1 VGTYVLRRLLQMI
14 PVFFGATFLIFF
26 LVLGM
31 PGDPLAS
38 MCGER
43 GCDPATSAAL
53 RAQFHLGQPL
63 QIQYFEYMKGILTLD
78 FGETFSRRPVLDVMR
93 EAFPITIRLATV
105 AFLIEIAIGIPLG
118 LLAGLRRG
126 KSFDSSVLL
135 GTLLIISIPIFVVGF
150 LMQYYLGI
158 KLGWFRPTVSG
169 EAPWNELLL
178 PGIVL
183 GTVSLAYIM
192 RLTRTSVVEN
202 FHADYVRTAVAKGLP
217 RWRVV
222 TVHLLRNSLIP
233 VVTYLGIDLGALMGG
248 AIVTERIFNVHGVG
262 GTLFQAITRGEAP
275 TVVSFVV
282 ILVIVYLFAN
292 LLVDLLYAVL
302 DPRIRY
308 A

>member
-1 VGTYVLRRLLQMI
+1 MGTYVLRRLLQMI
-14 PVFFGATFLIFF
+14 PVFFGATFLIFY

-43 GCDPATSAAL
+43 GCDPATAAAL
-53 RAQFHLGQPL
+53 RAQFHLGEPL
-63 QIQYFEYMKGILTLD
+63 HIQYYEYMKGILTLD
-78 FGETFSRRPVLDVMR
+78 FGETFSRRPVLEVMR
-93 EAFPITIRLATV
+93 EAFPITIRLAAV
-105 AFLIEIAIGIPLG
+105 AFVIEVVIGIPLG

-126 KSFDSSVLL
+126 KLFDSSVLL
-135 GTLLIISIPIFVVGF
+135 GTLLVIAIPIFVLGF
-150 LMQYYLGI
+150 LFQYYLGI

-183 GTVSLAYIM
+183 GSVSLAYIM

-217 RWRVV
+217 RSRVV
-222 TVHLLRNSLIP
+222 TVHLLRNSMIP
-233 VVTYLGIDLGALMGG
+233 VVTYLGIDLGALMAG
-248 AIVTERIFNVHGVG
+248 AIVTERIFNIHGVG
-262 GTLFQAITRGEAP
+262 GTLYQAINRGEAP
-275 TVVSFVV
+275 TIVSFVV

>member
-1 VGTYVLRRLLQMI
+1 MGTYVLRRLLQMI

-43 GCDPATSAAL
+43 GCDPSTAVAL
-53 RAQFHLGQPL
+53 RAQFHIGQPL
-63 QIQYFEYMKGILTLD
+63 YVQYFEYMKGILTLD
-78 FGETFSRRPVLDVMR
+78 FGETFSRRPVLEVMS
-93 EAFPITIRLATV
+93 EAWPITIRLATL
-105 AFLIEIAIGIPLG
+105 AFIIEIFIGVPLG
-118 LLAGLRRG
+118 LVAGLRRG
-126 KSFDSSVLL
+126 KFFDSSVLL
-135 GTLLIISIPIFVVGF
+135 GTLLIISIPIFVIGF
-150 LMQYYLGI
+150 LMQYFLGI

-169 EAPWNELLL
+169 EAPWNELML
-178 PGIVL
+178 PAIVL
-183 GTVSLAYIM
+183 GMASLAYIM

-202 FHADYVRTAVAKGLP
+202 IHADYVRTAVAKGLP
-217 RWRVV
+217 HRRVV

-233 VVTYLGIDLGALMGG
+233 VVTYLGADIGALMGG
-248 AIVTERIFNVHGVG
+248 AIVTERIFNIHGVG
-262 GTLFQAITRGEAP
+262 GLLYQAINRGEAP
-275 TVVSFVV
+275 TIVSIVV
-282 ILVIVYLFAN
+282 ILVIVYLVFN

>member
-1 VGTYVLRRLLQMI
+1 MGTYVLRRLLQMI
-14 PVFFGATFLIFF
+14 PVFFGATFLIFY

-43 GCDPATSAAL
+43 GCDPATAVVL
-53 RAQFHLGQPL
+53 RAQFHIGEPL
-63 QIQYFEYMKGILTLD
+63 YVQYFEYMKGIVTLD
-78 FGETFSRRPVLDVMR
+78 FGQTFSRRPVLDVMR
-93 EAFPITIRLATV
+93 EAFPITVRLATV
-105 AFLIEIAIGIPLG
+105 AFAIEIAIGIPLG

-126 KSFDSSVLL
+126 KSFDSGVLL
-135 GTLLIISIPIFVVGF
+135 STLLIISIPIFVVGF
-150 LMQYYLGI
+150 LMQFYLGI
-158 KLGWFRPTVSG
+158 KFGWFRPTVSG

-183 GTVSLAYIM
+183 GTASLAYIM

-202 FHADYVRTAVAKGLP
+202 FHADYVRTATAKGLP
-217 RWRVV
+217 RRRVV

-233 VVTYLGIDLGALMGG
+233 VVTYLGIDIGALMAG

-275 TVVSFVV
+275 TIVSFVT
-282 ILVIVYLFAN
+282 ILVIIYLFAN

>member
-1 VGTYVLRRLLQMI
+1 MGTYVLRRLLQMI
-14 PVFFGATFLIFF
+14 PVFFGATFLIFY

-43 GCDPATSAAL
+43 GCDPATAVAL
-53 RAQFHLGQPL
+53 RAQFHIGQPL
-63 QIQYFEYMKGILTLD
+63 HIQYFQYMKGILTLD
-78 FGETFSRRPVLDVMR
+78 FGQTFSRRPVLDVMR
-93 EAFPITIRLATV
+93 DAFPITIRLAIV
-105 AFLIEIAIGIPLG
+105 AFVIEIVIGIPLG

-126 KSFDSSVLL
+126 KFFDNSILMA
-135 GTLLIISIPIFVVGF
+135 TLLVISIPIFVVGF
-150 LMQYYLGI
+150 LLQYFLGI
-158 KLGWFRPTVSG
+158 KLGWFSPTVSG
-169 EAPWNELLL
+169 AATWNELLL

-183 GTVSLAYIM
+183 GSVSLAYIM

-202 FHADYVRTAVAKGLP
+202 IHADYVRTAIAKGLP
-217 RWRVV
+217 RRRVV
-222 TVHLLRNSLIP
+222 TVHLLRNSMIP
-233 VVTYLGIDLGALMGG
+233 VVTYLGADIGALMGG

-262 GTLFQAITRGEAP
+262 GTLYQAITRGEAP
-275 TVVSFVV
+275 TVVSFVI
-282 ILVIVYLFAN
+282 ILVVVYLVFN

>member
-1 VGTYVLRRLLQMI
+1 MGTYVIRRLLQMI
-14 PVFFGATFLIFF
+14 PVFFGATFLIFY

-43 GCDPATSAAL
+43 GCDPSTAVAL
-53 RAQFHLGQPL
+53 RAQFHIGEPL
-63 QIQYFEYMKGILTLD
+63 YVQYFEYMKGILTFD
-78 FGETFSRRPVLDVMR
+78 FGQTFSRRPVLDLL
-93 EAFPITIRLATV
+93 ADAWPITIRLATL
-105 AFLIEIAIGIPLG
+105 AFIIEIFIGVPLG

-126 KSFDSSVLL
+126 KSLDSSVLL
-135 GTLLIISIPIFVVGF
+135 GTLLIISIPIFVIGF
-150 LMQYYLGI
+150 LMQFFVGI
-158 KLGWFRPTVSG
+158 KLGWLRPTVSG

-178 PGIVL
+178 PAIVL
-183 GTVSLAYIM
+183 GMASLAYIM

-202 FHADYVRTAVAKGLP
+202 IHADYVRTAVAKGLP
-217 RWRVV
+217 HRRVV

-233 VVTYLGIDLGALMGG
+233 VVTYLGADIGALMGG
-248 AIVTERIFNVHGVG
+248 ALVTERIFNIHGVG
-262 GTLFQAITRGEAP
+262 GTLWQAINRGEAP
-275 TVVSFVV
+275 TIVSIVV
-282 ILVIVYLFAN
+282 ILVIVYLVFN

>member
-1 VGTYVLRRLLQMI
+1 MGTYVLRRLLQMI
-14 PVFFGATFLIFF
+14 PVFFGATFLIFY

-43 GCDPATSAAL
+43 GCDPSTAAAL
-53 RAQFHLGQPL
+53 RAQFHLGEPL
-63 QIQYFEYMKGILTLD
+63 HIQYFEYMKGILTLD
-78 FGETFSRRPVLDVMR
+78 FGETFSRRPVVDVMR
-93 EAFPITIRLATV
+93 EAFPITLRLATV
-105 AFLIEIAIGIPLG
+105 AFVIELCIGIPLG

-126 KSFDSSVLL
+126 KLFDNSILL
-135 GTLLIISIPIFVVGF
+135 ATLVIISIPIFVVGF
-150 LMQYYLGI
+150 TMQYFFGI
-158 KLGWFRPTVSG
+158 QLGWFRPTVSG

-183 GTVSLAYIM
+183 ASVSLAYIM

-202 FHADYVRTAVAKGLP
+202 THADYVRTAVAKGLP
-217 RWRVV
+217 RRRVV
-222 TVHLLRNSLIP
+222 TVHLLRNSMIP
-233 VVTYLGIDLGALMGG
+233 VVTYLGADLGALMGG
-248 AIVTERIFNVHGVG
+248 AIVTERIFNIHGVG

-275 TVVSFVV
+275 TVVSFVT
-282 ILVIVYLFAN
+282 ILVIIYLFAN

>member
-1 VGTYVLRRLLQMI
+1 VGTYVVRRLLQMI
-14 PVFFGATFLIFF
+14 PVFFGATFLIFY

-43 GCDPATSAAL
+43 GCDPSTAAAL
-53 RAQFHLGQPL
+53 RAQFHIGEPL
-63 QIQYFEYMKGILTLD
+63 YIQYFEYMKGILTLD
-78 FGETFSRRPVLDVMR
+78 FGQTFSRRPVLDVMG
-93 EAFPITIRLATV
+93 EAFPITMRLATV
-105 AFLIEIAIGIPLG
+105 AFVIEVAIGIPLG

-126 KSFDSSVLL
+126 KGFDNSILL
-135 GTLLIISIPIFVVGF
+135 STLLVISIPIFVVGF
-150 LMQYYLGI
+150 LMQFYVGI

-183 GTVSLAYIM
+183 ASISLAYIM

-202 FHADYVRTAVAKGLP
+202 IHADYVRTAVAKGLP
-217 RWRVV
+217 RRRVV
-222 TVHLLRNSLIP
+222 TVHLLRNSMIP
-233 VVTYLGIDLGALMGG
+233 VVTYLGADIGALMAG
-248 AIVTERIFNVHGVG
+248 AIVTERIFNIHGVG
-262 GTLFQAITRGEAP
+262 GILFQAITRGEAP
-275 TVVSFVV
+275 TVVSFVTV
-282 ILVIVYLFAN
+282 LVVVYLVFN

>member
-1 VGTYVLRRLLQMI
+1 MGTYVLRRLLQMI
-14 PVFFGATFLIFF
+14 PVFFGATFLIFY

-43 GCDPATSAAL
+43 GCDPATAAAL
-53 RAQFHLGQPL
+53 RAQFHIGEPL
-63 QIQYFEYMKGILTLD
+63 HIQYYEYMKGILTLD
-78 FGETFSRRPVLDVMR
+78 FGETFSRRPVLEVMR

-105 AFLIEIAIGIPLG
+105 AFVLQVIVGIPLG

-135 GTLLIISIPIFVVGF
+135 GTLLVISIPIFVIGF
-150 LMQYYLGI
+150 LMQFYLGL

-183 GTVSLAYIM
+183 GSVSLAYIM

-202 FHADYVRTAVAKGLP
+202 AHADYVRTALAKGLP
-217 RWRVV
+217 RRRVV
-222 TVHLLRNSLIP
+222 TVHLLRNSMIP
-233 VVTYLGIDLGALMGG
+233 VVTYLGADIGALMGG

-262 GTLFQAITRGEAP
+262 GTLFQAINRGEAP
-275 TVVSFVV
+275 TIVSFVV
-282 ILVIVYLFAN
+282 ILVIIYLVAN

>member
-14 PVFFGATFLIFF
+14 PVFFGATFLIFY

-43 GCDPATSAAL
+43 GCDPSTAAAL
-53 RAQFHLGQPL
+53 RAQFHLEDPL
-63 QIQYFEYMKGILTLD
+63 HLQYFEYMKGIVTLD
-78 FGETFSRRPVLDVMR
+78 FGETFGSRPVLDVMR

-105 AFLIEIAIGIPLG
+105 AFLIQITIGIPLG
-118 LLAGLRRG
+118 LMAGLRRG
-126 KSFDSSVLL
+126 RFFDSSVLL
-135 GTLLIISIPIFVVGF
+135 GTLLVISIPIFVLGF
-150 LMQYYLGI
+150 LMQYFFGFT
-158 KLGWFRPTVSG
+158 LGWFRSTVSG

-183 GTVSLAYIM
+183 GAVSLAYIM

-202 FHADYVRTAVAKGLP
+202 VHADYVRTALAKGLP
-217 RWRVV
+217 RRRVV
-222 TVHLLRNSLIP
+222 TVHLLRNSMIP
-233 VVTYLGIDLGALMGG
+233 VVTYLGADIGALMGG
-248 AIVTERIFNVHGVG
+248 AIVTEKIFNIHGVG
-262 GTLFQAITRGEAP
+262 GVLYDAINRGETT

-282 ILVIVYLFAN
+282 VLVIIYLLAN

>member
-14 PVFFGATFLIFF
+14 PVFFGATFLIFY

-31 PGDPLAS
+31 PGDPLAT

-43 GCDPATSAAL
+43 GCDPSTAAAL
-53 RAQFHLGQPL
+53 RAQFHIGEPL
-63 QIQYFEYMKGILTLD
+63 YVQYFEYMKGILTLD
-78 FGETFSRRPVLDVMR
+78 FGETFSRRPVLEVLS
-93 EAFPITIRLATV
+93 EAWPITIRLALL
-105 AFLIEIAIGIPLG
+105 AFIIEIFIGVPLG

-126 KSFDSSVLL
+126 KFFDSSVLL
-135 GTLLIISIPIFVVGF
+135 GTLMIISIPIFVIGF
-150 LMQYYLGI
+150 LMQYFLGF

-178 PGIVL
+178 PAIVL
-183 GTVSLAYIM
+183 GLASLAYIM

-202 FHADYVRTAVAKGLP
+202 IHADYVRTAVAKGLP
-217 RWRVV
+217 HRRVV

-233 VVTYLGIDLGALMGG
+233 VVTYLGADIGALMGG
-248 AIVTERIFNVHGVG
+248 AIVTERIFNIHGVG
-262 GTLFQAITRGEAP
+262 GTLYQAINRGEAP
-275 TVVSFVV
+275 TIVSIVV
-282 ILVIVYLFAN
+282 ILVIVYLIFN

>member
-1 VGTYVLRRLLQMI
+1 MGTYVLRRLLQMI
-14 PVFFGATFLIFF
+14 PVFFGATFLIFY

-43 GCDPATSAAL
+43 GCDPATAAAL
-53 RAQFHLGQPL
+53 RAQFHIGEPL
-63 QIQYFEYMKGILTLD
+63 HIQYFEYMKGILTLD
-78 FGETFSRRPVLDVMR
+78 FGETFSRRPVVDVMR
-93 EAFPITIRLATV
+93 EAFPITLRLATV
-105 AFLIEIAIGIPLG
+105 AFVIELCIGIPLG

-126 KSFDSSVLL
+126 KLFDNSILL
-135 GTLLIISIPIFVVGF
+135 ATLVIISIPIFVVGF
-150 LMQYYLGI
+150 TMQYFFGI
-158 KLGWFRPTVSG
+158 QLGWFRPTVSG

-183 GTVSLAYIM
+183 ASVSLAYIM

-202 FHADYVRTAVAKGLP
+202 AHADYVRTAVAKGLP
-217 RWRVV
+217 RRRVV
-222 TVHLLRNSLIP
+222 TVHLLRNSMIP
-233 VVTYLGIDLGALMGG
+233 VVTYLGADLGALMGG
-248 AIVTERIFNVHGVG
+248 AIVTERIFNIHGVG

-275 TVVSFVV
+275 TVVSFVT
-282 ILVIVYLFAN
+282 ILVIIYLFAN

>member
-1 VGTYVLRRLLQMI
+1 MGTYVLRRLLQMI
-14 PVFFGATFLIFF
+14 PVFFGATFLIFY

-43 GCDPATSAAL
+43 GCDPATAAAL
-53 RAQFHLGQPL
+53 RAQFHIGQPL
-63 QIQYFEYMKGILTLD
+63 YMQYFEYMKGILTLD
-78 FGETFSRRPVLDVMR
+78 FGETFSRRTVLDVMR
-93 EAFPITIRLATV
+93 DAFPITFRLAIV
-105 AFLIEIAIGIPLG
+105 AFVIEIIVGIPLG

-126 KSFDSSVLL
+126 KFFDNSVLL
-135 GTLLIISIPIFVVGF
+135 STLLVISIPIFVVGF
-150 LMQYYLGI
+150 LLQYYLGI
-158 KLGWFRPTVSG
+158 RLGWFSPTVSG
-169 EAPWNELLL
+169 EATWKELLL

-183 GTVSLAYIM
+183 ASISLAYIM

-202 FHADYVRTAVAKGLP
+202 IHADYVRTAIAKGLP
-217 RWRVV
+217 RRRVV
-222 TVHLLRNSLIP
+222 TVHLLRNSMIP
-233 VVTYLGIDLGALMGG
+233 VVTYLGADLGALMGG
-248 AIVTERIFNVHGVG
+248 AIVTERIFNIHGVG

-275 TVVSFVV
+275 TVVSFVT

>member
-1 VGTYVLRRLLQMI
+1 MI
-14 PVFFGATFLIFF
+14 PVFLGATFLIFY

-31 PGDPLAS
+31 PGDPLAT

-43 GCDPATSAAL
+43 GCDPATAVAL
-53 RAQFHLGQPL
+53 RAQFHIGEPL
-63 QIQYFEYMKGILTLD
+63 YVQYFEYMKGILTLD
-78 FGETFSRRPVLDVMR
+78 FGETFSRRPVLEVMA
-93 EAFPITIRLATV
+93 EAWPITIRLALL
-105 AFLIEIAIGIPLG
+105 AFVIEIFIGVPLG

-126 KSFDSSVLL
+126 KFFDSSVLL
-135 GTLLIISIPIFVVGF
+135 GTLLIISIPIFVIGF
-150 LMQYYLGI
+150 LMQYSLGI

-178 PGIVL
+178 PAIVL
-183 GTVSLAYIM
+183 GMASLAYIM

-202 FHADYVRTAVAKGLP
+202 IHADYLRTAVAKGLP
-217 RWRVV
+217 RRRVV

-233 VVTYLGIDLGALMGG
+233 VVTYLGADIGALMGG
-248 AIVTERIFNVHGVG
+248 AIITERIFNIHGVG
-262 GTLFQAITRGEAP
+262 GTLYQAINRGEAP
-275 TVVSFVV
+275 TIVSIVV
-282 ILVIVYLFAN
+282 ILVIVYLVFN

>member
-1 VGTYVLRRLLQMI
+1 MGTYVLRRLLQMI
-14 PVFFGATFLIFF
+14 PVFLGATFLIFY

-43 GCDPATSAAL
+43 GCDPATAASL
-53 RAQFHLGQPL
+53 RAQFHLGEPL
-63 QIQYFEYMKGILTLD
+63 HIQYFEYMKGILTLD
-78 FGETFSRRPVLDVMR
+78 FGETFSRRPVMEVMR
-93 EAFPITIRLATV
+93 DAFPITIRLATV
-105 AFLIEIAIGIPLG
+105 AFLIEILVGIPLG

-126 KSFDSSVLL
+126 KFIDGSVLL
-135 GTLLIISIPIFVVGF
+135 GTLLVISIPIFVVGF
-150 LMQYYLGI
+150 LLQYFLGI
-158 KLGWFRPTVSG
+158 KLAWFSPTVSG
-169 EAPWNELLL
+169 EAPWSELLL

-183 GTVSLAYIM
+183 ASISMAYIM

-202 FHADYVRTAVAKGLP
+202 LHADYVRTAIAKGLP

-222 TVHLLRNSLIP
+222 TVHLLRNSMIP
-233 VVTYLGIDLGALMGG
+233 VVTYLGVDIGALMGG
-248 AIVTERIFNVHGVG
+248 AIVTERIFNIHGVG
-262 GTLFQAITRGEAP
+262 GTLYQAINRGEAP
-275 TVVSFVV
+275 TIVSIVV
-282 ILVIVYLFAN
+282 ILVIVYLVFN

>member
-1 VGTYVLRRLLQMI
+1 MGTYVLRRLLQMI

-43 GCDPATSAAL
+43 GCDPATAAAL
-53 RAQFHLGQPL
+53 RAQFHIGQPL
-63 QIQYFEYMKGILTLD
+63 QIQYYEYMKGILTLD

-105 AFLIEIAIGIPLG
+105 AFLIEITIGIPLG

-169 EAPWNELLL
+169 EAPWSELLL

-183 GTVSLAYIM
+183 GSVSLAYIM

-233 VVTYLGIDLGALMGG
+233 VVTYLGIDIGALMSG
-248 AIVTERIFNVHGVG
+248 AIVTEQIFNIHGVG
-262 GTLFQAITRGEAP
+262 GTLFQAIKRGEAP

>member
-1 VGTYVLRRLLQMI
+1 MI
-14 PVFFGATFLIFF
+14 PVFFGATFLIFY

-43 GCDPATSAAL
+43 GCDPATAAAL
-53 RAQFHLGQPL
+53 RAQFHIGEPL
-63 QIQYFEYMKGILTLD
+63 HVQYFEYMKGILTLD
-78 FGETFSRRPVLDVMR
+78 FGQTFSRRPVLEVMG
-93 EAFPITIRLATV
+93 EAFPITIRLATI
-105 AFLIEIAIGIPLG
+105 AFLLQIIIGIPLG
-118 LLAGLRRG
+118 LMAGLRRG
-126 KSFDSSVLL
+126 KFFDSSVLL
-135 GTLLIISIPIFVVGF
+135 STLLVISIPIFVVGF
-150 LMQYYLGI
+150 LMQFYLGI

-169 EAPWNELLL
+169 EAPWNELML

-202 FHADYVRTAVAKGLP
+202 VHADYVRTAVAKGLP
-217 RWRVV
+217 KRRVV
-222 TVHLLRNSLIP
+222 TVHLLRNSMIP
-233 VVTYLGIDLGALMGG
+233 VVTYLGADIGALMGG
-248 AIVTERIFNVHGVG
+248 AIVTERIFNVKGVG
-262 GTLFQAITRGEAP
+262 GTLYQAINRGEAP
-275 TVVSFVV
+275 TIVSIVTV
-282 ILVIVYLFAN
+282 LVIVYLVAN

>member
-1 VGTYVLRRLLQMI
+1 MGTYVLRRLLQMI
-14 PVFFGATFLIFF
+14 PVFLGATFLIFY

-43 GCDPATSAAL
+43 GCDPATAAAL
-53 RAQFHLGQPL
+53 RAQFHIGAPL
-63 QIQYFEYMKGILTLD
+63 HIQYFEYMKGILTLD
-78 FGETFSRRPVLDVMR
+78 FGQTFSRRPVLDVMS
-93 EAFPITIRLATV
+93 EAFPITIRLALV
-105 AFLIEIAIGIPLG
+105 AFVIEMVIGIPLG
-118 LLAGLRRG
+118 LLGGLRRG
-126 KSFDSSVLL
+126 KFFDNTILL
-135 GTLLIISIPIFVVGF
+135 STLLVISIPIFVVGF
-150 LMQYYLGI
+150 VMQYYVGI
-158 KLGWFRPTVSG
+158 KLGWFSPTVSG

-183 GTVSLAYIM
+183 GSVSLAYIM

-202 FHADYVRTAVAKGLP
+202 IHADYVRTAIAKGLP
-217 RWRVV
+217 RRRVV

-233 VVTYLGIDLGALMGG
+233 VVTYLGADLGALMAG
-248 AIVTERIFNVHGVG
+248 AIVTERIFNIHGVG
-262 GTLFQAITRGEAP
+262 GTLYQAIIRGEAA
-275 TVVSFVV
+275 TVVSFVI
-282 ILVIVYLFAN
+282 ILVIVYLVAN

>member
-1 VGTYVLRRLLQMI
+1 MGTYVLRRLLQMI
-14 PVFFGATFLIFF
+14 PVFFGATFLIFY
-26 LVLGM
+26 LVMGM

-43 GCDPATSAAL
+43 GCDPATAAAL
-53 RAQFHLGQPL
+53 RAQFHIGEPL
-63 QIQYFEYMKGILTLD
+63 HIQYYEYMKGILTLD

-105 AFLIEIAIGIPLG
+105 AFVIEIVIGIPLG

-126 KSFDSSVLL
+126 KLFDSSVLL
-135 GTLLIISIPIFVVGF
+135 STLLVISIPIFVVGF
-150 LMQYYLGI
+150 LLQYYLGI
-158 KLGWFRPTVSG
+158 RLEWFRPTVSG
-169 EAPWNELLL
+169 EAPWNELML

-183 GTVSLAYIM
+183 GSVSLAYIM

-217 RWRVV
+217 RSRVV
-222 TVHLLRNSLIP
+222 TVHLLRNSMIP

-248 AIVTERIFNVHGVG
+248 AIVTERIFNVKGVG

-282 ILVIVYLFAN
+282 ILVIVYLVAN
-292 LLVDLLYAVL
+292 LFVDLLYAVL

>member
-14 PVFFGATFLIFF
+14 PVFFGATFLIFY

-43 GCDPATSAAL
+43 GCDPSTAAAL
-53 RAQFHLGQPL
+53 RAQFHLSDPL
-63 QIQYFEYMKGILTLD
+63 HLQYFEYMKGIVTLD
-78 FGETFSRRPVLDVMR
+78 FGETFGSRPVLDVMR

-105 AFLIEIAIGIPLG
+105 AFVIQVTIGIPLG
-118 LLAGLRRG
+118 LMAGLRRG
-126 KSFDSSVLL
+126 RFFDSGVLM
-135 GTLLIISIPIFVVGF
+135 GTLVVISIPIFVIGY
-150 LMQYYLGI
+150 LMQYYMGF
-158 KLGWFRPTVSG
+158 KLGWFSSTVSG
-169 EAPWNELLL
+169 EAPWSELLL
-178 PGIVL
+178 PGLVL
-183 GTVSLAYIM
+183 GSVSLAYIM

-202 FHADYVRTAVAKGLP
+202 VHADYVRTALAKGLP
-217 RWRVV
+217 RRRVV
-222 TVHLLRNSLIP
+222 TVHLLRNSMIP
-233 VVTYLGIDLGALMGG
+233 VVTYLGADIGALMGG

-262 GTLFQAITRGEAP
+262 GVLYDAINRGEAP

-282 ILVIVYLFAN
+282 ILVIIYLLAN

>member
-1 VGTYVLRRLLQMI
+1 MGTYVLRRLLQMI

-43 GCDPATSAAL
+43 GCDPATAAAL
-53 RAQFHLGQPL
+53 RAQFHIGQPL
-63 QIQYFEYMKGILTLD
+63 QIQYYEYMKGILTLD
-78 FGETFSRRPVLDVMR
+78 FGQTFSRRPVLDVMR
-93 EAFPITIRLATV
+93 EAFPITFRLATV

-178 PGIVL
+178 PGTVL

>member
-14 PVFFGATFLIFF
+14 PVFFGATFLIFY

-43 GCDPATSAAL
+43 GCDPSTAAAL
-53 RAQFHLGQPL
+53 RATFHLGEPL
-63 QIQYFEYMKGILTLD
+63 HVQYFEYMKGILTLD

-93 EAFPITIRLATV
+93 DAFPITIRLATV
-105 AFLIEIAIGIPLG
+105 AFVLEVFIGIPLG

-126 KSFDSSVLL
+126 KFFDNNVLL
-135 GTLLIISIPIFVVGF
+135 GTLFVISIPIFVVGF
-150 LMQYYLGI
+150 LAQYFLGI
-158 KLGWFRPTVSG
+158 KLGWFSPTVSG
-169 EAPWNELLL
+169 EATWNELLL

-183 GTVSLAYIM
+183 ASISMAYIM

-202 FHADYVRTAVAKGLP
+202 IHADYVRTAIAKGLP
-217 RWRVV
+217 RRRVT
-222 TVHLLRNSLIP
+222 TVHLLRNSMIP
-233 VVTYLGIDLGALMGG
+233 VVTYLGVDIGALMAG
-248 AIVTERIFNVHGVG
+248 AIVTERIFNIHGVG
-262 GTLFQAITRGEAP
+262 GILYQAILRGEAP
-275 TVVSFVV
+275 TVVSFVT
-282 ILVIVYLFAN
+282 ILVLVYLVAN

-302 DPRIRY
+302 DPRIRL

>member
-1 VGTYVLRRLLQMI
+1 MI
-14 PVFFGATFLIFF
+14 PVFFGATFLIFY

-43 GCDPATSAAL
+43 GCDPATAAAL
-53 RAQFHLGQPL
+53 RAQFHIGEPL
-63 QIQYFEYMKGILTLD
+63 HIQYFEYMKGILTLD
-78 FGETFSRRPVLDVMR
+78 FGETFSRRPVLEVMH

-105 AFLIEIAIGIPLG
+105 AFLIQITIGIPLG
-118 LLAGLRRG
+118 LMAGLRRG
-126 KSFDSSVLL
+126 KFFDNSVLL
-135 GTLLIISIPIFVVGF
+135 STLLVISIPIFVVGF
-150 LMQYYLGI
+150 LMQFYVGF
-158 KLGWFRPTVSG
+158 KLGWFRSTVSG
-169 EAPWNELLL
+169 AAPWNELLL

-183 GTVSLAYIM
+183 GSVSLAYIM

-202 FHADYVRTAVAKGLP
+202 AHADYVRTAVAKGLP
-217 RWRVV
+217 RRRVV
-222 TVHLLRNSLIP
+222 TVHLLRNSMIP
-233 VVTYLGIDLGALMGG
+233 VVTYLGADIGALMGG

-275 TVVSFVV
+275 TVVSFVT
-282 ILVIVYLFAN
+282 ILVIVYLIFN

>member
-14 PVFFGATFLIFF
+14 PVFFGATFLIFY

-43 GCDPATSAAL
+43 GCDPATAAAL
-53 RAQFHLGQPL
+53 RAQFHIGQPL
-63 QIQYFEYMKGILTLD
+63 YMQYFEYMKGILTLD
-78 FGETFSRRPVLDVMR
+78 FGETFSRRTVLDVMR
-93 EAFPITIRLATV
+93 DAFPITFRLAIV
-105 AFLIEIAIGIPLG
+105 AFVIEIIVGIPLG

-126 KSFDSSVLL
+126 KFFDNSVLL
-135 GTLLIISIPIFVVGF
+135 STLLVISIPIFVVGF
-150 LMQYYLGI
+150 LLQYYLGI
-158 KLGWFRPTVSG
+158 RLGWFSPTVSG
-169 EAPWNELLL
+169 EATWKELLL

-183 GTVSLAYIM
+183 ASISLAYIM

-202 FHADYVRTAVAKGLP
+202 IHADYVRTAIAKGLP
-217 RWRVV
+217 RRRVV
-222 TVHLLRNSLIP
+222 TVHLLRNSMIP
-233 VVTYLGIDLGALMGG
+233 VVTYLGADLGALMGG
-248 AIVTERIFNVHGVG
+248 AIVTERIFNIHGVG

-275 TVVSFVV
+275 TVVSFVT

>member
-14 PVFFGATFLIFF
+14 PVFFGATFLIFY

-43 GCDPATSAAL
+43 GCDPSTAAAL
-53 RAQFHLGQPL
+53 RAQFHIGEPL
-63 QIQYFEYMKGILTLD
+63 HIQYFEYMKGILTLD

-93 EAFPITIRLATV
+93 DAFPITIRLATV
-105 AFLIEIAIGIPLG
+105 AFVIEVAIGIPLG

-126 KSFDSSVLL
+126 KSFDGAVLL
-135 GTLLIISIPIFVVGF
+135 GTLVVVSIPIFVVGY
-150 LMQYYLGI
+150 LMQYVFGI
-158 KLGWFRPTVSG
+158 RLGWFRTTVSG
-169 EAPWNELLL
+169 AAPWNELLL
-178 PGIVL
+178 PGMVL
-183 GTVSLAYIM
+183 ASIGLAYIM

-202 FHADYVRTAVAKGLP
+202 IHADYVRTALAKGLP
-217 RWRVV
+217 RRRVV
-222 TVHLLRNSLIP
+222 TVHLLRNSMIP
-233 VVTYLGIDLGALMGG
+233 VVTYLGAEVGALMGG
-248 AIVTERIFNVHGVG
+248 AIVTEGIFNINGVG
-262 GTLFQAITRGEAP
+262 GTLYRAITRGDAS
-275 TVVSFVV
+275 TIVSFVV
-282 ILVIVYLFAN
+282 ILVVVYLVFN

>member
-1 VGTYVLRRLLQMI
+1 MGTYVLRRLLQMI
-14 PVFFGATFLIFF
+14 PVFLGATFLIFY

-43 GCDPATSAAL
+43 GCDPATAASL
-53 RAQFHLGQPL
+53 RAQFHLGEPL
-63 QIQYFEYMKGILTLD
+63 HIQYFEYMKGILTLD
-78 FGETFSRRPVLDVMR
+78 FGETFSRRPVMEVMR
-93 EAFPITIRLATV
+93 DAFPITIRLATV
-105 AFLIEIAIGIPLG
+105 AFLIEILVGIPLG

-126 KSFDSSVLL
+126 KFIDGSVLL
-135 GTLLIISIPIFVVGF
+135 GTLLVISIPIFVVGF
-150 LMQYYLGI
+150 LLQYFLGI
-158 KLGWFRPTVSG
+158 KLAWFSPTVSG

-183 GTVSLAYIM
+183 ASISMAYIM

-202 FHADYVRTAVAKGLP
+202 LHADYVRTAIAKGLP

-222 TVHLLRNSLIP
+222 TVHLLRNSMIP
-233 VVTYLGIDLGALMGG
+233 VVTYLGVDIGALLAG
-248 AIVTERIFNVHGVG
+248 AIVTERIFNIHGVG
-262 GTLFQAITRGEAP
+262 GTLYQAILRGEAV
-275 TVVSFVV
+275 TIVSFVT
-282 ILVIVYLFAN
+282 IIVIVFLVAN

-302 DPRIRY
+302 DPRIRL

>member
-14 PVFFGATFLIFF
+14 PVFFGATFLIFY

-31 PGDPLAS
+31 PGDPLAT

-43 GCDPATSAAL
+43 GCDPSTAAAL
-53 RAQFHLGQPL
+53 RAQFHIGEPL
-63 QIQYFEYMKGILTLD
+63 YVQYFEYMKGIVTFD
-78 FGETFSRRPVLDVMR
+78 FGETFSRRPVLEVM
-93 EAFPITIRLATV
+93 ADAWPITIRLATL
-105 AFLIEIAIGIPLG
+105 AFIIEIFIGVPLG
-118 LLAGLRRG
+118 LVAGLRRG
-126 KSFDSSVLL
+126 KFFDSSVLL
-135 GTLLIISIPIFVVGF
+135 GTLLIISIPIFVIGF
-150 LMQYYLGI
+150 LLQYSLGI

-178 PGIVL
+178 PAIVL
-183 GTVSLAYIM
+183 GMASLAYIM

-202 FHADYVRTAVAKGLP
+202 IHADYVRTAVAKGLP
-217 RWRVV
+217 RRRVV

-233 VVTYLGIDLGALMGG
+233 VVTYLGADIGALMGG
-248 AIVTERIFNVHGVG
+248 AIITERIFNIHGVG
-262 GTLFQAITRGEAP
+262 GTLYQAINRGEAP
-275 TVVSFVV
+275 TIVSIVV
-282 ILVIVYLFAN
+282 ILVIVYLVFN

>member
-1 VGTYVLRRLLQMI
+1 MGTYVLRRLLQMI
-14 PVFFGATFLIFF
+14 PVFLGATFLIFY

-43 GCDPATSAAL
+43 GCDPATAAAL
-53 RAQFHLGQPL
+53 RAQLHIGEPL
-63 QIQYFEYMKGILTLD
+63 HIQYFEYMRGILTLD

-93 EAFPITIRLATV
+93 EAWPITIRLATV
-105 AFLIEIAIGIPLG
+105 AFVIEVALGIPLG

-126 KSFDSSVLL
+126 KFFDGSVLL
-135 GTLLIISIPIFVVGF
+135 GTLLVISIPIFVVGF
-150 LMQYYLGI
+150 LMQYFFGI

-178 PGIVL
+178 PAIVL
-183 GTVSLAYIM
+183 GSVSLAYIM

-202 FHADYVRTAVAKGLP
+202 IHADYVRTALAKGLP
-217 RWRVV
+217 RRRVV
-222 TVHLLRNSLIP
+222 TVHLLRNSMIP
-233 VVTYLGIDLGALMGG
+233 VVTYLGAEIGALMGG
-248 AIVTERIFNVHGVG
+248 AIITEGIFNIHGVG
-262 GTLFQAITRGEAP
+262 GTLFVAIQRGDAN
-275 TVVSFVV
+275 TIVSFVI
-282 ILVIVYLFAN
+282 ILVLIYLIFN